1 MRKTAINRCGK
12 CLSKDNVIVLFKPS
26 KTIKLCSKCLGRKCK
41 TRKGLTRMH
50 MLTTGHGYTVQDAK
64 GAIEY
69 YLDDNNTKQWRPV
82 TKCTGE

>member
-1 MRKTAINRCGK
+1 MDDFIGSILILCLAAALFIAGGDFGMRISRDGM
-12 CLSKDNVIVLFKPS
+12 FK
-26 KTIKLCSKCLGRKCK
+26 
-41 TRKGLTRMH
+41 
-50 MLTTGHGYTVQDAK
+50 A